1 MVDSNDRERLI
12 EAREELERMTQEEE
26 LRDSIL
32 LVFANK
38 QDLPSACS
46 VGEVADALGLQSM
59 RNRQVNVVQAS
70 GSLLTFQECPRL
82 SLKKREVFHWTYFN
96 KIGLEEGQ
104 PAGEDLVHHFTTKPS
119 VY

>member
-1 MVDSNDRERLI
+1 MDSNDRERLI

-59 RNRQVNVVQAS
+59 RNRHVS
-70 GSLLTFQECPRL
+70 LISSLLLWIKVFLLWGQIAIG
-82 SLKKREVFHWTYFN
+82 KKGGIDKSV
-96 KIGLEEGQ
+96 
-104 PAGEDLVHHFTTKPS
+104 PS
-119 VY
+119 TCK

>member
-59 RNRQVNVVQAS
+59 RNRQVSVEQAVDSVQWRNVGGLVEKAPLGGKKSPPS
-70 GSLLTFQECPRL
+70 GAPGLRAYWGQFVKIWPKNL
-82 SLKKREVFHWTYFN
+82 N
-96 KIGLEEGQ
+96 K
-104 PAGEDLVHHFTTKPS
+104 
-119 VY
+119 